1 MRNLGWIVTLI
12 VGIAMGLLGSRWM
25 TSGGDPKGAVGEEK
39 EREVAYWVAPMDANY
54 RRDEPGKSPMG
65 MDLVP
70 VYADEAGHGAAGT
83 VKIDPTVVNNLG
95 VRTEVVSIGVMNRR
109 IETVGYI
116 GYDED
121 SLHQI
126 NTRVDGWI
134 EKLLIKNDGE
144 PVTRGQVLFELYS
157 PTLVNAQVEYLA
169 ALAGRSSSLRK
180 ASRDRLAALG
190 VTAGQIDAL
199 RKSRKAAQRI
209 QIRARADGLVTRLMV
224 REGVYVTPATAIM
237 SVARLDSVWVLAEVF
252 ERQSDWVRVG
262 QAADVR
268 LDYLPGRIWRGK
280 VDFIY
285 PELDPVT
292 RTLKVRLR
300 VDNSDETLR
309 PNMFARITIEGTA
322 TEPVVNIPA
331 QALIRGGRLNRVVVA
346 LGDGRF
352 RSKAVE
358 VGIESGD
365 RVEIHSGL
373 DRGDLVVTSGQFLID
388 SESNLE
394 AEFARMG
401 DKEPSP

>member
-1 MRNLGWIVTLI
+1 
-12 VGIAMGLLGSRWM
+12 
-25 TSGGDPKGAVGEEK
+25 
-39 EREVAYWVAPMDANY
+39 
-54 RRDEPGKSPMG
+54 
-65 MDLVP
+65 
-70 VYADEAGHGAAGT
+70 

-134 EKLLIKNDGE
+134 EKLLVKNEGE

-157 PTLVNAQVEYLA
+157 PTLVNAQQEYLA
-169 ALAGRSSSLRK
+169 ALAGSSSSLRE
-180 ASRDRLAALG
+180 ASRERLAALG
-190 VTAGQIDAL
+190 VTAGQIDAI
-199 RKSRKAAQRI
+199 RKSRKSTQRI
-209 QIRARADGLVTRLMV
+209 QIRAQADGLVTRLMV
-224 REGVYVTPATAIM
+224 QEGVYVTPATTIM
-237 SVARLDSVWVLAEVF
+237 SVARLNSVWVLAEVF
-252 ERQSDWVRVG
+252 ERQSDWVRAG

-268 LDYLPGRIWRGK
+268 LDYLPGRSWRGK

-300 VDNSDETLR
+300 FDNPGEKLR
-309 PNMFARITIEGTA
+309 PNMFARVTIEGTA
-322 TEPVVNIPA
+322 TEPVVNIPG

-346 LGDGRF
+346 LGNGHF

-358 VGIESGD
+358 IGIESGD
-365 RVEIHSGL
+365 RVEIRSGL
-373 DRGDLVVTSGQFLID
+373 DPGDLVVTSGQFLID

-394 AEFARMG
+394 AELARMG
-401 DKEPSP
+401 DEELSQ